1 MNFIY
6 KIMGV
11 DKKPD
16 DKYKYIW
23 FTMGTAC
30 FALATLVMT
39 IVISRLLGETQAGM
53 FSVGLSIA
61 QWLVT
66 IAYFEIR
73 TFQVTD
79 VRNEYSFKYYLTL
92 RILMCIITFLASFV
106 YVVFNN
112 YDIQKVIIIL
122 LVCLYKI
129 SDSIADTFEGEFQK
143 EDRIDISGKSEFY
156 RVFFSI
162 LVLVI
167 AVAVSKNL
175 ILSLIIMNVV
185 AYGMIVLLDIS
196 IAVKRV
202 SVRMTGDMKR
212 LWELVKMC
220 IPLAVSTF
228 LSTYIINSSK
238 LSVDRVLGDE
248 AQLYYTAVFMPN
260 MVINLFSG
268 IIFKPMQTA
277 MAVNYYE
284 KKYKN
289 FWHII
294 SKMILIIT
302 GFTFVCE
309 VGAYILG
316 IPVLSWL
323 YGVNLKE
330 YKLTLLLLLLCG
342 GVNAINIIFYY
353 VLAIMRK
360 QKYMT
365 ILYIIVCLVS
375 FLIMD
380 TMTGRMGLMG
390 ASLGYLILVSL
401 LAALLL
407 VYIIIQTRRNT
418 KNE

>member
-1 MNFIY
+1 
-6 KIMGV
+6 
-11 DKKPD
+11 
-16 DKYKYIW
+16 
-23 FTMGTAC
+23 
-30 FALATLVMT
+30 
-39 IVISRLLGETQAGM
+39 
-53 FSVGLSIA
+53 
-61 QWLVT
+61 
-66 IAYFEIR
+66 
-73 TFQVTD
+73 
-79 VRNEYSFKYYLTL
+79 
-92 RILMCIITFLASFV
+92 MCIITFLASIV

-202 SVRMTGDMKR
+202 SVRMTGDRKR

-294 SKMILIIT
+294 CKMILIIT

-323 YGVNLKE
+323 YGVNLKK
-330 YKLTLLLLLLCG
+330 YKVTLLLLLLCG
-342 GVNAINIIFYY
+342 GINAINIIFYY

-380 TMTGRMGLMG
+380 TMTVKMGLTG